1 MNNELNKSE
10 EQNSSAQL
18 EEALPHLTPDLIAE
32 VSPKFKRQ
40 AFEPGEEIIKQG
52 EIADCFFIIISGRV
66 EIWHEGLS
74 GQSELVDIRN
84 PGDYFGETGLLTNRP
99 RTATVKAHKED
110 GVVVLVMGSRD
121 FEQMMEES
129 KATEMH
135 VAQEMLQRLI
145 RLANAQ

>member
-1 MNNELNKSE
+1 MNNDVNKSE

-18 EEALPHLTPDLIAE
+18 EEALPYLTPDLIAE

-52 EIADCFFIIISGRV
+52 EIADCFFIIISGRA

-74 GQSELVDIRN
+74 GQSELVDIRK

-99 RTATVKAHKED
+99 RTATVKAHKE
-110 GVVVLVMGSRD
+110 GEVVVLVMGSRD